1 MPERQLRIKAR
12 SLVLWLLAVTLVFQ
26 AGFGATGQLG
36 VSVIEP
42 ALTAAIDKVF
52 AEYDKTATP
61 GCALGV
67 WREGKVIYTRGYGL
81 ANLEYNIPITPE
93 SVFEAGSVSKQFTAG
108 AIQILCQEGKL
119 ALTDDVRK
127 FVPEVP
133 VFGPTITIRHLLTH
147 TSGIR
152 DQWGL
157 LSAAG
162 RPPGSAVH
170 TLDEILDLVNRQREL
185 NFAPGDEYLYSNTG
199 YSLLAWV
206 VLRASGK
213 SLADFSQE
221 RIFRLLGM
229 KSTQWRDDFTKIVEG
244 RTTAYSWGEDR
255 KFHQNMSFTN
265 VYGNGG
271 LLTTVGDLLIWS
283 ENFWDPSVIGRASL
297 DEMEIPAKLN
307 DGAPIGYALGLGVG
321 EYKGLREVSH
331 SGSTAGYRAF
341 LARYPEQK
349 VAIALLSNFGGA
361 NSSELGHKVIDV
373 VLAGAIKDK
382 PKPSPI
388 KMTEEELRTKAGL
401 YRNLKTDA
409 VIRLTL
415 KEGKLIMGEGRVREL
430 VPIEPGRFLVEGGSE
445 YLFEGGGEKK
455 PLVVRQTAE
464 GYPPSFYTRVE
475 PAMPTPQKLAE
486 YEGKYWSEEL
496 EVFYIVA
503 IKDGKL
509 TIRHRPEPAAALEPT
524 YEDGFLVGGSWGG
537 TVIRFTRD
545 KKGHVNG
552 ISAYSGRVRHL
563 KFFRK

>member
-1 MPERQLRIKAR
+1 MQKEQPRIR
-12 SLVLWLLAVTLVFQ
+12 SWNLVLLLLAVTLVCRT
-26 AGFGATGQLG
+26 GFGATGQLG

-42 ALTAAIDKVF
+42 AVTAAIDKVF

-67 WREGKVIYTRGYGL
+67 WRDGKVIYTRGYGL
-81 ANLEYNIPITPE
+81 ANLEYDVPITPE

-108 AIQILCQEGKL
+108 AIQLLCREGKL

-133 VFGPTITIRHLLTH
+133 AFGPTITIRHLLTH

-170 TLDEILDLVNRQREL
+170 TLNEILDLVNRQREL
-185 NFAPGDEYLYSNTG
+185 NFAPGKDYLYSNTG

-213 SLADFSQE
+213 ALADFSQE
-221 RIFRLLGM
+221 RIFRPLGM

-244 RTTAYSWGEDR
+244 RTTAYSSGEDR

-307 DGAPIGYALGLGVG
+307 DGTPIGYALGLGVG

-361 NSSELGHKVIDV
+361 NPSELGHKVIDI
-373 VLAGAIKDK
+373 VLAGAVKDK

-388 KMTEEELRTKAGL
+388 KMTEEELRAKAGL
-401 YRNLKTDA
+401 YLDLKTDA
-409 VIRLTL
+409 VLRLTL
-415 KEGKLIMGEGRVREL
+415 KEGKLILGEGRVREL
-430 VPIEPGRFLVEGGSE
+430 VPIEPGRFLIEGGSE
-445 YLFEGGGEKK
+445 YFFEGGGEK
-455 PLVVRQTAE
+455 TARRAAD
-464 GYPPSFYTRVE
+464 GRRVSSFILH
-475 PAMPTPQKLAE
+475 K
-486 YEGKYWSEEL
+486 
-496 EVFYIVA
+496 
-503 IKDGKL
+503 
-509 TIRHRPEPAAALEPT
+509 
-524 YEDGFLVGGSWGG
+524 GG
-537 TVIRFTRD
+537 TGD
-545 KKGHVNG
+545 AH
-552 ISAYSGRVRHL
+552 APEACRV
-563 KFFRK
+563 